1 MNPGRMYV
9 STMIAAVALAGV
21 AASEAGER
29 FSRRSLKGTYGFS
42 GSGTVAGGTV
52 QAGIVGLNSFD
63 GAGGCDVTVRLNAGG
78 TVIPLSAAECS
89 YTVNA
94 DGTGQ
99 IHVTFDHPMFGG
111 PFTSDFVIVD
121 HAKEVPFSIS
131 DASGGT
137 VATGVAKKQSSERR
151 D

>member
-1 MNPGRMYV
+1 MSPGRIYA
-9 STMIAAVALAGV
+9 STMIVAVALAGV
-21 AASEAGER
+21 ATSEAGER
-29 FSRRSLKGTYGFS
+29 FSRRSLKGTYGFN

-52 QAGIVGLNSFD
+52 AAGFVGLNSFD
-63 GAGGCDVTVRLNAGG
+63 GAGGCTATVRLNAGG

-99 IHVTFDHPMFGG
+99 IHVTFDHPIFGG

-121 HAKEVPFSIS
+121 KGKEVPFSVS
-131 DASGGT
+131 DVSGGT
-137 VATGVAKKQSSERR
+137 VATGVAKKQSSEGR